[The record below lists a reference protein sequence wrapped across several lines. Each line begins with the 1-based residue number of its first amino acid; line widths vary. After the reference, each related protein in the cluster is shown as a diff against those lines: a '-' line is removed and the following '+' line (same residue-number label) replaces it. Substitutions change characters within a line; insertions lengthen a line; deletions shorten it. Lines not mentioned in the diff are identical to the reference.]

1 MKKSILLLL
10 LLVLGLHVQA
20 QTCQASYTLTYGSNP
35 GEVTFTDNSTLSNAN
50 GGVYF
55 YVQSSINAIND
66 VQSNIAPGY
75 TATYTLTTDAWLKI
89 NMSVTDGVYQCS
101 SLYDS
106 VFVSTATGSSCDPSF
121 SSSSQS
127 NLNPE
132 IIQFF
137 GSSLNPGG
145 TQYNWDFGDGT
156 VLIDGGQSPQHTYPS
171 GVNTY
176 TVTLDVIGPNNSC
189 TATQTNTVTIDPVTY
204 NCNAVINSYGTNSQ
218 GVVSVDN
225 NAYTQD
231 PSGTI
236 SIDITGPNNFSQQ
249 LSLQNYTDF
258 TFTVPQNGSYYY
270 TVSIT
275 GACQSTYNG
284 TFYISNLQSP
294 PYCNALFQSY
304 LRGQHLIIPYNGYYG
319 GSNQQI
325 SHNWDFGD
333 GTSSTIGYSTLE
345 KVYSQSG
352 FYQVEHEVNGS
363 NFAGSCTDTWG
374 VNIEVEPYQCDAGF
388 AAEFLNDTLFVLRD
402 YVGYMPSYTVDYG
415 DGTPVQQF
423 VGNQITH
430 AKHKYAQ
437 AGTYN
442 VCVTVSDSL
451 CSDSFC
457 QQVTYNPN
465 NPTTMECVADF
476 TVVPDPN
483 NSSLI
488 YVVDNSSGV
497 NMEYKWNFGDGSY
510 DYLYQYPTHTYGAVG
525 TYTISLDVRYAG
537 WPGHFLNDN
546 HTDVA
551 VVTTKSLGT
560 EVIVVPS
567 LDAVGIKDE
576 VVFSDVNISPNPS
589 TDGYFKLSIN
599 AQSEERLN
607 LRILGANGNLV
618 EDTELQIGKGLTTQP
633 LDLSNVDA
641 GVYFVSLTNAAGVQ
655 KVYRIIK
662 Q

>member
-1 MKKSILLLL
+1 MTIA
-10 LLVLGLHVQA
+10 LGA
-20 QTCQASYTLTYGSNP
+20 NP
-35 GEVTFTDNSTLSNAN
+35 GEVIVTENSTLPNAN
-50 GGVYF
+50 SFMYLQTVSYANGLSDFQTIY
-55 YVQSSINAIND
+55 SSGN
-66 VQSNIAPGY
+66 
-75 TATYTLTTDAWLKI
+75 TLTYTLTTNDWI
-89 NMSVTDGVYQCS
+89 HVSVSVYDGSTNCS
-101 SLYDS
+101 YLQDS
-106 VFVSTATGSSCDPSF
+106 IFVSTAGTTICNASFTTTAYNNLTPEVVNFQGSP
-121 SSSSQS
+121 
-127 NLNPE
+127 LN
-132 IIQFF
+132 I
-137 GSSLNPGG
+137 SG

-156 VLIDGGQSPQHTYPS
+156 ILIDGGRFPQHTYPP

-176 TVTLDVIGPNNSC
+176 NVTLDVIGPNSSC

-231 PSGTI
+231 PTGII

-284 TFYISNLQSP
+284 IFNINNVQGP
-294 PYCNALFQSY
+294 PYCEALFQCY
-304 LRGQHLIIPYNGYYG
+304 LRGQRLIIPYNWYYG

-333 GTSSTIGYSTLE
+333 GTNSTIGYTNIV
-345 KVYSQSG
+345 KDYSVAG
-352 FYQVEHEVNGS
+352 IYTVEHEVNGS

-388 AAEFLNDTLFVLRD
+388 AAEFLNDSLFILRD

-423 VGNQITH
+423 VGNQITNVM
-430 AKHKYAQ
+430 HKYAQ

-457 QQVTYNPN
+457 QQVTYDPN
-465 NPTTMECVADF
+465 TPTTLECLADF

-483 NSSLI
+483 NSSII
-488 YVVDNSSGV
+488 YVVDNSLGV
-497 NMEYKWNFGDGSY
+497 NMEYRWNFGDGSY

-525 TYTISLDVRYAG
+525 AYTISLDVTYAG
-537 WPGHFLNDN
+537 LLGYYLDDT

-567 LDAVGIKDE
+567 LDVVGIKDE
-576 VVFSDVNISPNPS
+576 IVFSEVNISPNPS

-599 AQSEERLN
+599 AQSEEKLN

-618 EDTELQIGKGLTTQP
+618 KDTELQIGKGLTTQQ
-633 LDLSNVDA
+633 LDLSNVDT
-641 GVYFVSLTNAAGVQ
+641 GVYFVSLTNAVGVQ